1 MKTVV
6 KLFARA
12 RDLVGASTVELDL
25 SDSATVADLRVALGE
40 HYPNLGPLVSNLLV
54 SVGTDYAAPNSVIAG
69 RQDVACFP
77 PVSGG

>member
-25 SDSATVADLRVALGE
+25 SESATVADLRAALGE
-40 HYPNLGPLVSNLLV
+40 QYPNLRPLAANLLV
-54 SVGTDYAAPNSVIAG
+54 SVGTNYATPTSVVGG
-69 RQDVACFP
+69 RKDVACFT

>member
-1 MKTVV
+1 MKTVI

-25 SDSATVADLRVALGE
+25 SESATVADLRVALGE
-40 HYPNLGPLVSNLLV
+40 RYPNLRPLVANLLV
-54 SVGTDYAAPNSVIAG
+54 SVGTDYAAPTSVIAG
-69 RQDVACFP
+69 RKDVACFP